1 MDTAIILGGLRL
13 EMRMVTHFLLS
24 QQEGCFSTSHDSR
37 GRKWVTILISNL
49 RPPNIMAVSMEG
61 MHEGLRTS
69 PNSPSHAHFMPWY
82 RCIHTKSAEIAIL
95 VSL

>member
-1 MDTAIILGGLRL
+1 MDAAIILGGLKL
-13 EMRMVTHFLLS
+13 EMRIVTHFLPLLS
-24 QQEGCFSTSHDSR
+24 CEVLKQPSYCES
-37 GRKWVTILISNL
+37 RKWVTILISNL

-61 MHEGLRTS
+61 MHKGLGTS
-69 PNSPSHAHFMPWY
+69 PNSPSHAHFTRWY